1 MRSRLRAVLILLLTV
16 GLLAYFLRNADMAGV
31 WTETRRAR
39 TGLLAVAAGATLI
52 TYAMRALRWQYLL
65 APIGHARFSTAF
77 ETTTIGFAASFLLPA
92 RAGEVLRPYLLAR
105 RERLPA
111 TACFA
116 TIILERLLDLVTVL
130 LLFGVFVLL
139 VDPASIAGDP
149 ALYTRVKAGGL
160 AAGAASV
167 AGLGVLFALAGHPE
181 RLGRA
186 ALKIEHVLPARLAH
200 AVARVVETFAQ
211 GLGVMRQP
219 RRLFV
224 SLVLSFP
231 LWLSIA
237 AGIWLTSRAFHMTFA
252 YVGSFLVM
260 TLLVVGVAM
269 PTPGAIGGFH
279 AMYQIAVTTFF
290 GVPTDRAVGGA
301 IVLHAISFVP
311 VTLFGL
317 AFMAREGL
325 SLSRVREMAEGA
337 APIASDPSTASES
350 SRAAS
355 GDEGRPPS
363 RLRASAGQPTAGD
376 EARRG
381 LPRRSSRDDGERRR
395 EAGNLKGPRRA
406 E

>member
-1 MRSRLRAVLILLLTV
+1 LTV

-39 TGLLAVAAGATLI
+39 AGLLVLAVGATLM
-52 TYAMRALRWQYLL
+52 TYVLRSLRWQYLL
-65 APIGHARFSTAF
+65 APIGPTRFSTAF

-130 LLFGVFVLL
+130 LLFGVFVVL

-149 ALYTRVKAGGL
+149 ALYARVKAGGL
-160 AAGAASV
+160 AAGAASIV
-167 AGLGVLFALAGHPE
+167 GFALLFVLAGHPE

-186 ALKIEHVLPARLAH
+186 ALRVERVLPARLAG
-200 AVARVVETFAQ
+200 AVARFVETFAQ
-211 GLGVMRQP
+211 GLAVMRQP
-219 RRLFV
+219 GRLLV

-237 AGIWLTSRAFHMTFA
+237 GGIWLTSRAFHMTFG
-252 YVGSFLVM
+252 YVGSFLVT

-279 AMYQIAVTTFF
+279 AMYQITVTTFF
-290 GVPTDRAVGGA
+290 GVPTDRAVGAA
-301 IVLHAISFVP
+301 IVLHAVSFVP
-311 VTLFGL
+311 VTLLGL

-325 SLSRVREMAEGA
+325 SLTRMREMAEEKV
-337 APIASDPSTASES
+337 S
-350 SRAAS
+350 
-355 GDEGRPPS
+355 
-363 RLRASAGQPTAGD
+363 
-376 EARRG
+376 
-381 LPRRSSRDDGERRR
+381 
-395 EAGNLKGPRRA
+395 
-406 E
+406 